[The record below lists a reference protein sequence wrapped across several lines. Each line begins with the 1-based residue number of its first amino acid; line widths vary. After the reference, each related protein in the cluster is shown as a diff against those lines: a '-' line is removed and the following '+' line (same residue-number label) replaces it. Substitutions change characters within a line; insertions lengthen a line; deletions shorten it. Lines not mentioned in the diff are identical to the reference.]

1 MQHLCIGV
9 KPVHFIV
16 IVVDRRGM
24 WASLVWVGLARIHR
38 YYIRCSPHL
47 LSGDLQSIG
56 TTSDAP
62 LHFLSGDLRTGG
74 ANELMNC
81 FGRVPGVY

>member
-38 YYIRCSPHL
+38 YYIRCSPISFRVICRASVLHPML
-47 LSGDLQSIG
+47 PSISFRVICG
-56 TTSDAP
+56 RAAP
-62 LHFLSGDLRTGG
+62 MS
-74 ANELMNC
+74 
-81 FGRVPGVY
+81 